1 MTRLRFTLALVAVAA
16 CDQGGKPATA
26 PTPPG
31 SEAAPAPAPA
41 PAPTPPAPPRP
52 VAYTPAPGPAYLGID
67 GAGLFRLDNGV
78 LTRLVA
84 HPYPVRHIAVD
95 PRGPVYATAIGGL
108 WKLVDGRVEH
118 LERDGAGLDPER
130 IAVGPDGVLWTT
142 DRRGVSRWDGTWT
155 DEPPATFDGELIND
169 LAVDRDGRV
178 WVVQSAALWRLDG
191 AHWAKVDLGFLGT
204 KEPYLQ
210 AIALHADGSVYLT
223 GLPGTFAFRDGRWSE
238 ANLGS
243 RYGSVDELV
252 AGPAGHIAASGG
264 VGTLAVQAPTG
275 AVRTVELS
283 DGPAQARRGDVLAID
298 GAGRAWVA
306 TDNGLV
312 IFDRDG
318 GLAQQWLPGT
328 VAGVTGKI
336 SAVTVVG
343 DGPRLP
349 ELTVA
354 ATGAITGK
362 VLRKGQA
369 IAGAAVELCDTPL
382 TMFRK
387 TPCESSTRS
396 YRATTAADGSFRMT
410 DVPVGSYGFAVKPGA
425 QWIILIGSNCCTD
438 LTAGASYDVGAITL
452 D

>member
-1 MTRLRFTLALVAVAA
+1 MSRLSFTLATLAVAA

-26 PTPPG
+26 PSLPPTAEVA
-31 SEAAPAPAPA
+31 EAAPAPAA
-41 PAPTPPAPPRP
+41 PVPKPRP
-52 VAYTPAPGPAYLGID
+52 VAYTPAPGPAYLGVD
-67 GAGLFRLDNGV
+67 GAGLFRLDDGA

-84 HPYPVRHIAVD
+84 HAYPIRHIAID
-95 PRGPVYATAIGGL
+95 PRGAIYATAIGGL
-108 WKLVDGRVEH
+108 WKIVDGRVER
-118 LERDGAGLDPER
+118 LGRGIGLDPER

-142 DRRGVSRWDGTWT
+142 DRRSVSRWDGTWT
-155 DEPPATFDGELIND
+155 DEPAATFDGELIND

-191 AHWAKVDLGFLGT
+191 DHWAKVDLGFLGA

-223 GLPGTFAFRDGRWSE
+223 GLPGTYAFRDGRWSE
-238 ANLGS
+238 AGLGS

-252 AGPAGHIAASGG
+252 AGPAGHVAASGG

-298 GAGRAWVA
+298 GAGRAWLA

-336 SAVTVVG
+336 TAVTTVG

-349 ELTVA
+349 TLTTA
-354 ATGAITGK
+354 ATGAITGT
-362 VLRKGQA
+362 VLRKGQR
-369 IAGAAVELCDTPL
+369 IAGATVELCDTPL

-396 YRATTAADGSFRMT
+396 YRATTAADGSFRIA
-410 DVPVGSYGFAVKPGA
+410 DVPVGSYGFAVKPAA

-438 LTAGASYDVGAITL
+438 LVAGGSYDVGSITL